1 MDLLFGLAVSASL
14 LGPSRPVATV
24 DPDSSSAVSRLTA
37 EEALFSS
44 KASTTSRSQYCSS
57 KIRRDRS
64 VEVYRKQKKGPLAIV
79 ALLLSARDG
88 DWSDQLP

>member
-37 EEALFSS
+37 EEALFLLQSEHHFS
-44 KASTTSRSQYCSS
+44 FP
-57 KIRRDRS
+57 I
-64 VEVYRKQKKGPLAIV
+64 
-79 ALLLSARDG
+79 LLLEDPAGPTR
-88 DWSDQLP
+88 